1 MAQDTFS
8 KGLDTLLTELRRSL
22 TDRGVLSASARHDF
36 EGTAPRPVTYTVEL
50 DSMTVTEVF
59 SREEIEDSA
68 IAIDAPAALK
78 VRMLVSHFVR

>member
-8 KGLDTLLTELRRSL
+8 KGLGTLLTELRRSL
-22 TDRGVLSASARHDF
+22 TDR
-36 EGTAPRPVTYTVEL
+36 
-50 DSMTVTEVF
+50 EVF

-78 VRMLVSHFVR
+78 VRMLVSPFVR